1 MKFARLF
8 TILLAVLTVLS
19 LYQDKAL
26 ARPADRIVQPSH
38 AGFDNE
44 AVVNAL
50 TPFSPAADEEPD
62 PDEPE
67 PKKDPDPEPDPDPV
81 PQPLPEPP
89 YSS

>member
-8 TILLAVLTVLS
+8 TILLTVLTVLS

-26 ARPADRIVQPSH
+26 ARPADRIGQADH
-38 AGFDNE
+38 TEFDDA

-50 TPFSPAADEEPD
+50 APLPPAVDEEPD
-62 PDEPE
+62 PDEPKPE
-67 PKKDPDPEPDPDPV
+67 PEPEPDPMPR
-81 PQPLPEPP
+81 PLPEPP